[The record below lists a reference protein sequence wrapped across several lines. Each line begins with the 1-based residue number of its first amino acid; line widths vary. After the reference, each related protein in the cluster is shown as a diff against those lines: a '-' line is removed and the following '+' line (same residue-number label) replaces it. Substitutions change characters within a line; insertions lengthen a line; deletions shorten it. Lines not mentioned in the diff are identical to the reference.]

1 MALQLSKK
9 KKGAERST
17 EPMTR
22 GSGEAPRRASPSDKQ
37 IRTKPRS
44 PADKRTHRL
53 GQPVGRRTIRPDDTP
68 IIFTVGHS
76 TRTVKEFIA
85 LLLAHD
91 VQQLIDVRTIPRS
104 RHNPQFN
111 RDRLPRSLQ
120 KVGIDYQHM
129 AALGGLRHARRDSI
143 NAGWRNA
150 SFRGFADYMQ
160 TPEFQK
166 ALDQLI
172 KIGEKRRTAIMCAE
186 AVPWRCHRSL
196 IGDALLVRG
205 LRVEEIASLTRTRAH
220 GLTPWAGV
228 RRKQLSY
235 PVDPKAVVD
244 TAKLLT
250 PAILDQEV
258 KNAQSDRPKVRALAI
273 RSYQN
278 SGSGRLLIARAFE
291 LRAKNKSVQK

>member
-1 MALQLSKK
+1 
-9 KKGAERST
+9 
-17 EPMTR
+17 
-22 GSGEAPRRASPSDKQ
+22 
-37 IRTKPRS
+37 
-44 PADKRTHRL
+44 
-53 GQPVGRRTIRPDDTP
+53 
-68 IIFTVGHS
+68 
-76 TRTVKEFIA
+76 
-85 LLLAHD
+85 
-91 VQQLIDVRTIPRS
+91 
-104 RHNPQFN
+104 
-111 RDRLPRSLQ
+111 
-120 KVGIDYQHM
+120 M

-166 ALDQLI
+166 AMDQLI

-220 GLTPWAGV
+220 RLTPWARV

-258 KNAQSDRPKVRALAI
+258 KNAQR
-273 RSYQN
+273 
-278 SGSGRLLIARAFE
+278 
-291 LRAKNKSVQK
+291 

>member
-9 KKGAERST
+9 NEEAEKST
-17 EPMTR
+17 QPMKR
-22 GSGEAPRRASPSDKQ
+22 RAGEVPKRASPSNK
-37 IRTKPRS
+37 RLPSKPRS
-44 PADKRTHRL
+44 PMGKRTHRE
-53 GQPVGRRTIRPDDTP
+53 GQSVGRRTKCPDHTP

-76 TRTVKEFIA
+76 TRTTKEFVA

-111 RDRLPRSLQ
+111 RDRLPRPLQ
-120 KVGIDYQHM
+120 KAGIRYRHM

-160 TPEFQK
+160 TPEFQT

-172 KIGEKRRTAIMCAE
+172 QLGEKRRTAIMCAE
-186 AVPWRCHRSL
+186 AVAWRCHRSL

-205 LRVEEIASLTRTRAH
+205 LRVEEIASLTRTRPH
-220 GLTPWAGV
+220 SLTPWARV
-228 RRKQLSY
+228 RGKQLSY
-235 PVDPKAVVD
+235 PADAKAVAGG
-244 TAKLLT
+244 AKLLT
-250 PAILDQEV
+250 PTILDQ
-258 KNAQSDRPKVRALAI
+258 KIKI
-273 RSYQN
+273 
-278 SGSGRLLIARAFE
+278 
-291 LRAKNKSVQK
+291 VQK

>member
-1 MALQLSKK
+1 MA
-9 KKGAERST
+9 ET
-17 EPMTR
+17 
-22 GSGEAPRRASPSDKQ
+22 
-37 IRTKPRS
+37 
-44 PADKRTHRL
+44 
-53 GQPVGRRTIRPDDTP
+53 
-68 IIFTVGHS
+68 IFTIGHS
-76 TRTVKEFIA
+76 TRPIDEFIRMLHA
-85 LLLAHD
+85 HGVRRLA
-91 VQQLIDVRTIPRS
+91 DVRTIDKS
-104 RHNPQFN
+104 RHNPQYGETELTTSLPEAGIAYQ
-111 RDRLPRSLQ
+111 RLE
-120 KVGIDYQHM
+120 
-129 AALGGLRHARRDSI
+129 ALGGLRHSTKDSV
-143 NAGWRNA
+143 NGAWRNA
-150 SFRGFADYMQ
+150 SFRGYADYMQ
-160 TPEFQK
+160 TPAFATAVDGLVELG
-166 ALDQLI
+166 AS
-172 KIGEKRRTAIMCAE
+172 EPTAIMCAE

-278 SGSGRLLIARAFE
+278 SGRVGCSLLAHSNCAPKTKVF
-291 LRAKNKSVQK
+291 KSDHK